1 MDMFLYFYH
10 VWSLMEAP
18 LTLWLNVKYGY
29 VHKQLGYEKEWQPHS
44 YIL

>member
-1 MDMFLYFYH
+1 
-10 VWSLMEAP
+10 MEAP

-29 VHKQLGYEKEWQPHS
+29 VHKQLGYEKEWQTHS